1 MQHCVLGKRKT
12 YKTKKITEGDKKC
25 DSTLKPMRIN
35 FHYIRHAISLHRH
48 CPEHE
53 QQTHLCLPCM
63 QPQLKK
69 KKEFSLSCKLDFQ
82 LHGTTYRFRIA
93 TARKPYRMQHRDRT
107 LWLQL
112 SSEYKAVPALTFRL
126 VCDIGPV
133 SFSLASKRTI
143 PA

>member
-69 KKEFSLSCKLDFQ
+69 KKNSPLAANSIFNYTAQRIDSASQRPGNPIECSIAIAPSGFNCRASIKLYQ
-82 LHGTTYRFRIA
+82 L
-93 TARKPYRMQHRDRT
+93 
-107 LWLQL
+107 
-112 SSEYKAVPALTFRL
+112 
-126 VCDIGPV
+126 
-133 SFSLASKRTI
+133 
-143 PA
+143 